1 MNTKNKDEAMN
12 ERDLLEFGIY
22 HWVVG
27 AGTTIPGLLPTGLP
41 STDFFS
47 APRPETGGD
56 LCTRITDWLDSSF
69 KNWTERSDGPLL
81 ILCSGGVDSSSLVAT
96 ASAAGAHYELL
107 HTAYIDH
114 NNNDLEK
121 LTVVL
126 ERFPSL
132 AHVISIGETQYRE
145 GIEWLWQGRHLQN
158 TYGPTIAYAL
168 SAVSETKGKVLVTG
182 SGPDEFFYGMEKYSF
197 EKFRGL
203 EDFPIAHSLEQLD
216 TAYNLG
222 AYASVLSQR
231 GLDLL
236 QEVLEKRRRLY
247 VAIAS
252 LCDSIYDAQR
262 LLAYCTVTS
271 QHITLF
277 DSLASAHGGRH
288 FAPFMDTDLI
298 KRVFS
303 IPVRSLIE
311 PNSDE
316 RRVEI
321 GKYHLKQFLQRYM
334 PQRHVHSK
342 KIGFHAPATRYVSS
356 MTFSPYF
363 ENIKEGGLPEFLDAE
378 KVERLLAHRL
388 GPARHEPPTDYFLY
402 SLLNI
407 SEYARRHWR

>member
-1 MNTKNKDEAMN
+1 MN

-22 HWVVG
+22 HWVIG
-27 AGTTIPGLLPTGLP
+27 AGSTIPGILPTGLP
-41 STDFFS
+41 SPDFFAEPKHGRQEEYS
-47 APRPETGGD
+47 A
-56 LCTRITDWLDSSF
+56 RIAEWFDSRLTT
-69 KNWTERSDGPLL
+69 WTERSGGPLL

-96 ASAAGAHYELL
+96 AAAAGARYELL

-121 LTVVL
+121 LVAVL
-126 ERFPSL
+126 EHFPSL
-132 AHVISIGETQYRE
+132 AQVISIGETQYRE
-145 GIEWLWQGRHLQN
+145 GLESLFHGRLLQN

-168 SAVSETKGKVLVTG
+168 SAAHETMDKVLVTG
-182 SGPDEFFYGMEKYSF
+182 SGPDEFFYGMEKYPF
-197 EKFRGL
+197 EKFRSL
-203 EDFPIAHSLEQLD
+203 EKFPVAQSLEQLD

-231 GLDLL
+231 GLGLL
-236 QEVLEKRRRLY
+236 QEVLEKRRYLY
-247 VAIAS
+247 AGIAT

-271 QHITLF
+271 QHMSLF
-277 DSLASAHGGRH
+277 DSLANAQGARH
-288 FAPFMDTDLI
+288 FAPFMDEELI

-311 PNSDE
+311 PDSDE

-321 GKYHLKQFLQRYM
+321 GKYHLKRFLGRYM
-334 PQRHVHSK
+334 PERHVHSK
-342 KIGFHAPATRYVSS
+342 KIGFHAPATSYVSS
-356 MTFSPYF
+356 PAFQLYF
-363 ENIKEGGLPEFLDAE
+363 ENIRDGGLPEFFDAE

-402 SLLNI
+402 SLINV
-407 SEYARRHWR
+407 SEYARRHWK